1 METTQ
6 WSSEGLPSDELSVQN
21 GILTVRANRWPLCID
36 PQMQAVNWIKRRE
49 GKMLDGKVK
58 TFNDSDF
65 LKQLE
70 LAIQYG
76 FPFLFENLDEY
87 IDPVIDPVLEKNFIQ
102 GGRGHNDVCR
112 HACWLSEASW
122 RTHACMHAC
131 WGTLGRKHCAAVGR
145 SSVTSD
151 PLPLPPPPSLCVPA
165 CFAAAGSSGKLLIKL
180 GDKEVEWDAN
190 FRLYM
195 TSKLSNPHYG
205 PEISGK
211 TMVINYGVT
220 QQGLTEQLLNVTV
233 KHERPD
239 LEEAREELVK
249 SMSENKATLQAL
261 EDTLLRELSA
271 AQGNILDNSELIAT
285 LESAKIKAVEI
296 AEKLAASKVT
306 AVEIDETRVRY
317 SPVAKRGAI
326 LFFVMASL
334 SAITNMYEY
343 SLSSFLAV
351 FNNTLSTSRKDPTL
365 EGRLR
370 NVVEALTY
378 DVYSYTCLGLFEK
391 HKLMF
396 SFQMC
401 TKILEGG
408 EGSALDG
415 QFLDFFLKG
424 NLSLEKSARRKPAE
438 WLPDQGW
445 QDVLRLAELGQKKLN
460 HDGKM
465 HPLASLPS
473 DMEGADAAEVWR
485 AYYDLES
492 PEESP
497 MPLGYDT

>member
-1 METTQ
+1 MHNLYQLPILQRFTLARLSPATCTRIKPRLCKPAP
-6 WSSEGLPSDELSVQN
+6 SSPLSLP
-21 GILTVRANRWPLCID
+21 
-36 PQMQAVNWIKRRE
+36 
-49 GKMLDGKVK
+49 
-58 TFNDSDF
+58 
-65 LKQLE
+65 
-70 LAIQYG
+70 
-76 FPFLFENLDEY
+76 
-87 IDPVIDPVLEKNFIQ
+87 
-102 GGRGHNDVCR
+102 
-112 HACWLSEASW
+112 
-122 RTHACMHAC
+122 
-131 WGTLGRKHCAAVGR
+131 
-145 SSVTSD
+145 
-151 PLPLPPPPSLCVPA
+151 
-165 CFAAAGSSGKLLIKL
+165 GSNGKLLIKL

-285 LESAKIKAVEI
+285 LESAKVKAVEI
-296 AEKLAASKVT
+296 AEKLEASRVT
-306 AVEIDETRVRY
+306 AHEIEETRVRY

-343 SLSSFLAV
+343 SLSSFLSV

-401 TKILEGG
+401 VKVLD
-408 EGSALDG
+408 GSESPLCG

-424 NLSLEKSARRKPAE
+424 NLSLEKSTRRKPSD
-438 WLPDQGW
+438 WLPDAGW
-445 QDVLRLAELGQKKLN
+445 QDVLRLAELGQKKLSA
-460 HDGKM
+460 DGKM
-465 HPLASLPS
+465 HALAALPA
-473 DMEGADAAEVWR
+473 DMEGPEAAEAWR
-485 AYYDLES
+485 AYYDLEA